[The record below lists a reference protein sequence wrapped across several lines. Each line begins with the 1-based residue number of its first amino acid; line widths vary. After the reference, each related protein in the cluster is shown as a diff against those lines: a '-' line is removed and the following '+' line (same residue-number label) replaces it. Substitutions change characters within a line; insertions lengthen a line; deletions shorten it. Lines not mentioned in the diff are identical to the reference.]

1 MYMRVQSYRVA
12 AYFKNTLIFSTIC
25 FLNTANIGQTIQK
38 NMLESNSDLMRD
50 TYVFTYILFRFYS

>member
-12 AYFKNTLIFSTIC
+12 AYFKNTLIFC

-50 TYVFTYILFRFYS
+50 TYVFTYILFMFYLWR